1 MTKLIRRLIICIL
14 FLFPAELVAQNS
26 YADKIVSFP
35 AGRSTLKVALNNLS
49 KQTGC
54 VFSYDPTKINDK
66 QEFTFPQLNK
76 QTLCVALQKILP
88 KPIKFKFTGKY
99 VVLLKSDAAKIDPPI
114 KIPALSGHATPVS
127 IKTEFKI
134 AESTNTVAAIDTIQP
149 VENNST
155 INPINPPKD
164 PIPLETTPT
173 VETPVEVAPPKT
185 ITATAPGTVRFKKTS
200 AIIEPGFAVNKHLS
214 GFFIHI
220 GANKL
225 YSIIS
230 VGSDYYKSYHL
241 GLGAGVKFQ
250 FTKYWGMNIDL
261 IQYALVRGKSY
272 KLNVRAATTELS
284 PVLDFAIVPRL
295 KVFAGPSLYLIK
307 SMYINGNPT
316 GSLGK
321 YVGYSAMLGLKIDLG
336 KSKVRKI

>member
-1 MTKLIRRLIICIL
+1 MTKLISRLIICIL
-14 FLFPAELVAQNS
+14 FLFPAGLVAQNS

-76 QTLCVALQKILP
+76 QTLRVALQKILP

-99 VVLLKSDAAKIDPPI
+99 VVLLKPDAAKIDPPV
-114 KIPALSGHATPVS
+114 KTPALYVHTALTTT
-127 IKTEFKI
+127 KTEFKI
-134 AESTNTVAAIDTIQP
+134 AESPNTISAVDTIQP
-149 VENNST
+149 VKET
-155 INPINPPKD
+155 VTVDTVNPPKD
-164 PIPLETTPT
+164 PIPLETTPI
-173 VETPVEVAPPKT
+173 VETSLVAAPPKT
-185 ITATAPGTVRFKKTS
+185 ITATAPDTVKIKRTGS
-200 AIIEPGFAVNKHLS
+200 IIELGFASNKHLS
-214 GFFIHI
+214 GFFAHI
-220 GANKL
+220 GVNHL
-225 YSIIS
+225 YAIIS
-230 VGSDYYKSYHL
+230 AGSDYYKSYHL

-250 FTKYWGMNIDL
+250 FTKHWGMNIDL

-284 PVLDFAIVPRL
+284 PVLDFAVVPRL

-307 SMYINGNPT
+307 SRYLNGNPT